1 MRTGRL
7 MRSLAFLFVALWST
21 SCLLMSTPRTLA
33 ADPVAEQVAK
43 TADEKEKAEEK
54 VRLEREE
61 ELKLLQLFAD
71 TLDQVER
78 NYVKDISRREL
89 MEAAI
94 KGVISKLDQY
104 SNYIPPEE
112 LDRFK
117 SGVESEFGGIGIQV
131 SIEDGHL
138 KIISPIV
145 GSPAH
150 RAGLLAG
157 DEITEIEGKATKG
170 ITLDEAV
177 KQMKGKIG
185 TSVNITVKHPGEGKT
200 EMVTLKREIIR
211 VETVMGDRRNEDG
224 SWDFM
229 LDAEKKLGYIRINSF
244 SRHTTDELRDALRS
258 LQKQDMTALI
268 VDLRFNPG
276 GLLTTAIEVCDLFID
291 SGRIVSTA
299 GRNTPTRSWDAHK
312 AGTFTGFPIAMLVN
326 HYSASASEIASACL
340 QDHQRAVI
348 IGERTWGKGSVQ
360 NIIELEDGK
369 SALKLTTSGYQRPSG
384 KNIHRFEGAGNNDEW
399 GVKPNDG
406 FEVKL
411 SDAEAGEYLK
421 YRRERDIV
429 KGEVKDPAT
438 AEAVKP
444 FVDPQLKRAVEYLDQ
459 QLAKAKEKP
468 EEKPAAAEAETDA
481 TQAKK

>member
-7 MRSLAFLFVALWST
+7 LRSLAFVLLALVST
-21 SCLLMSTPRTLA
+21 SLLPMTSLRTVA
-33 ADPVAEQVAK
+33 ADTAAEQVAK
-43 TADEKEKAEEK
+43 TAEEKAKAEEK
-54 VRLEREE
+54 IRLEREE
-61 ELKLLQLFAD
+61 ELELLQLFAD

-94 KGVISKLDQY
+94 KGMVSKLDQY

-117 SGVESEFGGIGIQV
+117 SGVESEFSGIGIQV
-131 SIEDGHL
+131 SIEEGHL
-138 KIISPIV
+138 KVIGPIV

-157 DEITEIEGKATKG
+157 DEITEIEGKPTKG

-177 KQMKGKIG
+177 KQMKGPIG
-185 TSVNITVKHPGEGKT
+185 SSVTITVKHPGDGKT
-200 EMVTLKREIIR
+200 ETISLKRDIIR
-211 VETVMGDRRNEDG
+211 VETVMGDRRNDDG

-229 LDAEKKLGYIRINSF
+229 LDEEKNVGYVRISSF

-258 LQKQDMTALI
+258 LQKQDMSALVI
-268 VDLRFNPG
+268 DLRYNPG
-276 GLLTTAIEVCDLFID
+276 GLLTTAIEVCDLFLD
-291 SGRIVSTA
+291 GGRIVSTA
-299 GRNTPTRSWDAHK
+299 GRNTPTRAWDAHK
-312 AGTFTGFPIAMLVN
+312 DGSFTGFPIAMLVN
-326 HYSASASEIASACL
+326 HYSASASEIVSACL

-360 NIIELEDGK
+360 NIIELEDGR

-384 KNIHRFEGAGNNDEW
+384 KNIHRFEGANGGDEW

-411 SDAEAGEYLK
+411 SDAESTEYLK
-421 YRRERDIV
+421 YRRDRDIV
-429 KGEVKDPAT
+429 KNDVTEPAT
-438 AEAVKP
+438 AEGEKP
-444 FVDPQLKRAVEYLDQ
+444 FVDRQLQRAVEYLDQ
-459 QLAKAKEKP
+459 QLAKGTEQP
-468 EEKPAAAEAETDA
+468 EEKPAAAEAEKDA
-481 TQAKK
+481 AQAKK